1 MTPQQVELLHGAT
14 GISFDFPA
22 STENVEIFIA
32 AIHGF
37 LAERALGSLAFDMEL
52 LAREALVNAVQH
64 GSRCDASKVVSA
76 SLGLDGGAL
85 VLTVRDQGSG
95 WDWRNMPVATPDPTR
110 ESGRGLV
117 IIRKYADSFAYND
130 PGNALTIT
138 KRVPLED
145 TNMTTP
151 QDGIVRLAMEPRVS
165 AQDVPALREAFR
177 ARIQEGAR
185 QLHLDFSRVE
195 SLDSM
200 GIGLLVATHNSLSK
214 QGGALVL
221 SGVRKD
227 IHQLLTLMRLDK
239 HFSITPAPG
248 TPAPVPSQGNAA
260 QAV

>member
-1 MTPQQVELLHGAT
+1 MSQQQTGLLHGAD
-14 GISFDFPA
+14 GISYDFPA

-32 AIHGF
+32 GIHGF
-37 LAERALGSLAFDMEL
+37 LAERALGGLAFDIEL

-64 GSRCDASKVVSA
+64 GSRCDASKLVSA
-76 SLGLDGGAL
+76 SLRLEGAAL
-85 VLTVRDQGSG
+85 VLTVRDQGAG
-95 WDWRNMPVATPDPTR
+95 WDWRNMPIATPDPAR
-110 ESGRGLV
+110 ESGRGLI

-130 PGNALTIT
+130 SGNALTIT
-138 KRVPLED
+138 KRVPSED

-151 QDGIVRLAMEPRVS
+151 QDGTVRLAMEPRVS
-165 AQDVPALREAFR
+165 AQDVPALREVFR

-200 GIGLLVATHNSLSK
+200 GIGLLVATHNSLAK

-221 SGVRKD
+221 SEVRKD

-248 TPAPVPSQGNAA
+248 SPAQGDTV
-260 QAV
+260 QAG

>member
-1 MTPQQVELLHGAT
+1 MTLPHAVLLHGT
-14 GISFDFPA
+14 DGIFYDFPA

-32 AIHGF
+32 GIHGF
-37 LAERALGSLAFDMEL
+37 LAERNLSGLAFDIEL

-64 GSRCDASKVVSA
+64 GSKSDASKVVSA
-76 SLGLDGGAL
+76 SLRLKRGAL
-85 VLTVRDQGSG
+85 ELFVHDQGQG
-95 WDWRNMPVATPDPTR
+95 WDWRNMSVSPPDPAR
-110 ESGRGLV
+110 EFGRGLI

-130 PGNALTIT
+130 PGNTLTII

-145 TNMTTP
+145 TDMTTP
-151 QDGIVRLAMEPRVS
+151 QNSTVRLAMEPRVA
-165 AQDVPALREAFR
+165 AQDVPGLREVFR
-177 ARIQEGAR
+177 AHIQDGAR

-248 TPAPVPSQGNAA
+248 VPAQSEAP